1 MYDDVTRF
9 AKNAMRHKRN
19 LANKRTDVYNK
30 LKQSIDTSMQRYL
43 FDHWTF
49 LVSCWA
55 SFLFDRTCSI
65 SAKFTANEQQLAL
78 VLDVCKELNVFELK
92 EEEQKSKKMGL
103 LKRKLRVIRVI

>member
-9 AKNAMRHKRN
+9 AN
-19 LANKRTDVYNK
+19 
-30 LKQSIDTSMQRYL
+30 
-43 FDHWTF
+43 HWTF

-55 SFLFDRTCSI
+55 SFLFDRTRSI